1 MIKIIRRAINTIK
14 NLNHS
19 TLLKAVLIELYDSRV
34 QTILVSRSIVIA
46 QVIMCVLS
54 LQECYWSVL
63 YDRVIDAMQSPLL
76 AAPSTSL
83 DPFQLFDFST
93 CHQVIGEVRCSYV
106 LALCHAVWVHASIGQ
121 LSTITL

>member
-1 MIKIIRRAINTIK
+1 
-14 NLNHS
+14 
-19 TLLKAVLIELYDSRV
+19 
-34 QTILVSRSIVIA
+34 
-46 QVIMCVLS
+46 MCVYS

-63 YDRVIDAMQSPLL
+63 YDRVIDAMQDPLL
-76 AAPSTSL
+76 AAPSTSV